1 MDTLLPITTDVL
13 TSLLASDDLTNE
25 FINNSK
31 YSKSTM
37 VPLTQQTDT
46 DRSNINIINVAK
58 VLLSYYMS
66 MNKVK
71 DMLSNYSSM
80 LNNLSQLSPEKKSD
94 IELRVKLLTYV
105 VSQKY
110 ILENFDRVNN
120 ELQEYKNKELAKSGK
135 RKSKKKSKKTK
146 RNKRKQRKQKKYKK
160 YNKRTQRV
168 KK

>member
-146 RNKRKQRKQKKYKK
+146 RNKRKQKK